1 MRYSAVDYSHQ
12 QLALRLHPGCRCI
25 DATAG
30 RGHDTAFLCS
40 LVGQA
45 GRVHAF
51 DIQPEAVESTRAL
64 LAQQV
69 YQSIAQVHLDSHA
82 NMAAYAAPGT
92 VSCIV
97 FNFGWLPGGDHAI
110 FTKPDTSIPAIQAG
124 LRLLRPGGVM
134 SLCIYSGKD
143 TGYEERDALLKFL
156 PTLPQEKY
164 TVLITQFSNRP
175 NDPPIP
181 VLILKE

>member
-1 MRYSAVDYSHQ
+1 MGYHA
-12 QLALRLHPGCRCI
+12 RLI
-25 DATAG
+25 
-30 RGHDTAFLCS
+30 
-40 LVGQA
+40 
-45 GRVHAF
+45 
-51 DIQPEAVESTRAL
+51 
-64 LAQQV
+64 
-69 YQSIAQVHLDSHA
+69 LDSHHR
-82 NMAAYAAPGT
+82 MEAYFPPESVDAIT
-92 VSCIV
+92 

-110 FTKPDTSIPAIQAG
+110 FTKPDTSIPAIEAG

-143 TGYEERDALLKFL
+143 TGYQERDALLAFL
-156 PTLPQEKY
+156 PTLPQDQY

>member
-12 QLALRLHPGCRCI
+12 QLALRLQPGCRCI

-30 RGHDTAFLCS
+30 RGYDTAFLCS
-40 LVGQA
+40 LA
-45 GRVHAF
+45 GEGGEVTAF
-51 DIQPEAVESTRAL
+51 DVQQEALDSTAKRLEQLGYHARL
-64 LAQQV
+64 
-69 YQSIAQVHLDSHA
+69 ILDSHHR
-82 NMAAYAAPGT
+82 MEAYFPPESVDAIT
-92 VSCIV
+92 

-143 TGYEERDALLKFL
+143 TGYGERDALLKFL